1 MSKNEL
7 TDTINNLFNVLID
20 STKSTSKTKGIVYS
34 ENSEEYQEI
43 QSMVIE
49 KLGYISSKVVDVILT
64 NLKNSTTILNEYTEI
79 LKKKMPIIISQAKD
93 KIDSEYTKNGKFGE
107 YGKID
112 TTTEVIGK
120 KHGEALK
127 DGCQKFAVNC
137 LAESNTNIEPNVVSK
152 VAM

>member
-20 STKSTSKTKGIVYS
+20 STKSTGKTKGIAYK
-34 ENSEEYQEI
+34 ENSEEYQEV
-43 QSMVIE
+43 QAMVIE

-64 NLKNSTTILNEYTEI
+64 NLKNSTAVLNEYTEI
-79 LKKKMPIIISQAKD
+79 LRKKMPVIISQAKD
-93 KIDSEYTKNGKFGE
+93 KIDSDYTQYGRFGE
-107 YGKID
+107 YERID
-112 TTTEVIGK
+112 ATTEVLGK

-127 DGCQKFAVNC
+127 DGCQKFAENF
-137 LAESNTNIEPNVVSK
+137 LAENNIDIETNTFPK